1 FFKINDISLL
11 LEGLQR
17 KEIYKYDLKRDFLFK
32 NKATEESIYGKLNDI
47 RFLDD
52 ICVSDQ
58 MIITNL
64 KSNEIENLES
74 PLYSRIQIDLNETYY
89 LRKDKQFILK
99 DIVLDEKRD
108 SGNYVFIDEN
118 KNQILKSIRKTKL
131 PNSTSIIK
139 DLENSDVFFKSK
151 GMLKIL
157 FCKNVIE
164 ADMLDKYKLTLY
176 DNANSQDQA
185 LFNYSLKELIIKPKK
200 IYLPISK
207 DLRIRKSEV
216 DMLNV
221 NNFEMGYLLNLEV
234 NVENV
239 KNKLKKQEKE
249 DLDFLTIQNIFGKEV
264 LIPFKTLESVSFDFN
279 SAMIQT
285 KSATSLFSRLGYRIL
300 KKFKPDKIII
310 T

>member
-1 FFKINDISLL
+1 
-11 LEGLQR
+11 
-17 KEIYKYDLKRDFLFK
+17 
-32 NKATEESIYGKLNDI
+32 
-47 RFLDD
+47 LDD

-99 DIVLDEKRD
+99 DIILGEKRD

-151 GMLKIL
+151 GKLKIL
-157 FCKNVIE
+157 FCKNVIQ
-164 ADMLDKYKLTLY
+164 AGMLDKYKLTLY
-176 DNANSQDQA
+176 DYDNSDQA

-216 DMLNV
+216 DMLNWLKKNRVLIYIYLKKPV

>member
-1 FFKINDISLL
+1 

>member
-1 FFKINDISLL
+1 
-11 LEGLQR
+11 
-17 KEIYKYDLKRDFLFK
+17 
-32 NKATEESIYGKLNDI
+32 
-47 RFLDD
+47 
-52 ICVSDQ
+52 
-58 MIITNL
+58 
-64 KSNEIENLES
+64 
-74 PLYSRIQIDLNETYY
+74 
-89 LRKDKQFILK
+89 
-99 DIVLDEKRD
+99 
-108 SGNYVFIDEN
+108 
-118 KNQILKSIRKTKL
+118 
-131 PNSTSIIK
+131 
-139 DLENSDVFFKSK
+139 
-151 GMLKIL
+151 
-157 FCKNVIE
+157 
-164 ADMLDKYKLTLY
+164 
-176 DNANSQDQA
+176 DQA

-216 DMLNV
+216 DMLNWLKKNRVLIYIYLKKPV